1 MSYIAPTL
9 VRKGLGSFT
18 VLDGDEV
25 EVSNLNRQRFYQ
37 KDIGRNKAFALI
49 ENLEAEST
57 GGTRLRGFAM
67 PLEAAIGREVD
78 LSCDVAI
85 CAVDNNPARVV
96 AARHFRSMGVPVVF
110 TAVSADGD
118 HGYVFVQQREGPCLG
133 CLLPDI
139 AEDGRF
145 PCPGTPAIADILQ
158 LAGALSVY
166 GVDTC
171 VMKRRRS
178 WNYRRVFLADGGFD
192 AAQQITVREDCRLL
206 TSH

>member
-9 VRKGLGSFT
+9 VRKGLGSLT

-49 ENLEAEST
+49 ENLQSEST
-57 GGTRLRGFAM
+57 GGTRFQGFAM
-67 PLEAAIGREVD
+67 QLEGAIGRGVN

-96 AARHFRSMGVPVVF
+96 AARHFRGMGAPVVF
-110 TAVSADGD
+110 TAVSADGN

-133 CLLPDI
+133 CLFPDI
-139 AEDGRF
+139 VEDGRF

-158 LAGALSVY
+158 LVGALSVY
-166 GVDTC
+166 AVDTC
-171 VMKRRRS
+171 VMKRRRD
-178 WNYRRVFLADGGFD
+178 WNYRGVFLADGSSD
-192 AAQQITVREDCRLL
+192 AAQLITVREDCRLL
-206 TSH
+206 TGH